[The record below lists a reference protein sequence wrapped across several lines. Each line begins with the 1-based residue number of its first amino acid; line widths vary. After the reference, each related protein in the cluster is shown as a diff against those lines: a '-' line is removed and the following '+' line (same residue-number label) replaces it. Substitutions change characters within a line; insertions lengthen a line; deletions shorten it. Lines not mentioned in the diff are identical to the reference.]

1 MLNWNKE
8 WLNSENAKEAKQ
20 EIQRIK
26 NERSKVEPSPV
37 GYQHEFASPIP
48 LQTTEL
54 TKRLFIQCWRD
65 PTCLYGKL
73 FVSVIVGIFN
83 GFTFWQLRCSI
94 TDMHTGCSH
103 PFRLYSFLPS
113 WSTLWFPSSPGT
125 ELFWKR
131 ENSLPEFMA
140 E

>member
-94 TDMHTGCSH
+94 TDMQDRMFTFFSIILI
-103 PFRLYSFLPS
+103 PPIIVNAVVPKFYRNRAIWEARELPS
-113 WSTLWFPSSPGT
+113 RIYF
-125 ELFWKR
+125 
-131 ENSLPEFMA
+131 
-140 E
+140 